1 MTIPEILE
9 AFMLVCFGISWP
21 ISVVKNIKAKTAKS
35 MSLPFIL
42 LIIAGYI
49 AGIASKFISGNIG
62 YVLIVYF
69 LNILSVGINLVV
81 YFINLHRDRQKEGAE
96 QPGKSEIKKESER
109 SVIFPIKKHKQEKSL

>member
-9 AFMLVCFGISWP
+9 TIMLICFGISWP
-21 ISVVKNIKAKTAKS
+21 LSVVKNIKAKTAKS

-42 LIIAGYI
+42 LIMFGYI

-69 LNILSVGINLVV
+69 INILSASINLAV
-81 YFINLHRDRQKEGAE
+81 YFINLWHDKQR
-96 QPGKSEIKKESER
+96 KKN
-109 SVIFPIKKHKQEKSL
+109 